1 MLRAVRSLVS
11 LACYAAFFATFLYL
25 IAFTD
30 DFNLPF
36 VPATVSRGPAAPLG
50 LALAVDIALIA
61 LFGLQH
67 SVMARPN
74 FKAQWTRIIPASLE
88 RSVYVLM
95 SSLALILLF
104 AFWRPVGGTIWSVS
118 GLIGSMLL
126 VAGFLGWAVVLISTF
141 LLNHFELFGLAQAWR
156 DPAKPQSASVMR
168 TPLLY
173 RWVRHPIYLGF
184 LMALWLTPE
193 MTASRILLAFG
204 MTIYVLIGV
213 AHEERDLITTFGDDY
228 IRYKAKVGMLLPRF
242 TGRAETP

>member
-1 MLRAVRSLVS
+1 
-11 LACYAAFFATFLYL
+11 
-25 IAFTD
+25 
-30 DFNLPF
+30 
-36 VPATVSRGPAAPLG
+36 
-50 LALAVDIALIA
+50 
-61 LFGLQH
+61 
-67 SVMARPN
+67 
-74 FKAQWTRIIPASLE
+74 
-88 RSVYVLM
+88 
-95 SSLALILLF
+95 
-104 AFWRPVGGTIWSVS
+104 
-118 GLIGSMLL
+118 
-126 VAGFLGWAVVLISTF
+126 
-141 LLNHFELFGLAQAWR
+141 
-156 DPAKPQSASVMR
+156 MR